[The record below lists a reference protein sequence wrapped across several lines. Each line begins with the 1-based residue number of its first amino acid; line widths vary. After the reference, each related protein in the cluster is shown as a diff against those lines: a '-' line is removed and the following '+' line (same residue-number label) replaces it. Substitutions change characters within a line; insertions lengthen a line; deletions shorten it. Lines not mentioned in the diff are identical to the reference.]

1 MNVSDIMSRDVVT
14 VRADTSVANVVR
26 TMLESGLSGVP
37 VVDDAGNVI
46 GMVTQHD
53 VVTKHAHPH
62 VPLYLGILGAAVPLF
77 RSDSEEEIRRVLA
90 VTARDL
96 MSDMVGVSSA
106 TDVTDLADL
115 MVNKSVNPVPVV
127 DAGTL
132 VGVVSYSD
140 VLRLILTEES
150 EGGDSDDG
158 T

>member
-26 TMLESGLSGVP
+26 TMLDGGLSGVS
-37 VVDDAGNVI
+37 VVNEAGAVI

-62 VPLYLGILGAAVPLF
+62 VPLYLGILGTAVPLF

-96 MSDMVGVSSA
+96 MSEVRAVPSTM
-106 TDVTDLADL
+106 DVTDLADL
-115 MVNKSVNPVPVV
+115 MVEKAVNPVPVV
-127 DAGTL
+127 DGGAL
-132 VGVVSYSD
+132 VGVVGYSD
-140 VLRLILTEES
+140 MLRLVLAEES
-150 EGGDSDDG
+150 DGGD
-158 T
+158 